1 MTRNKKHEPR
11 PDDAQKVSEY
21 LSTTDHPF
29 RAEMAAVRDIIMN
42 ANRKIS
48 ERIKWNAPSFFYQ
61 ADMAAFNP
69 HTTKFLQVVFVF
81 PKGLV
86 HDSTGLLQ
94 GDYKDRRLARF
105 NDLQDVTSRQAALE
119 QVVNDWVALIDQ

>member
-1 MTRNKKHEPR
+1 MTKNKKHGPK
-11 PDDAQKVSEY
+11 PDDAKKVSEY

-29 RAEMAAVRDIIMN
+29 KAEMAAVRAIIMN
-42 ANRKIS
+42 ANSKIS

-69 HTTKFLQVVFVF
+69 HTTKFLQVVFIF

-86 HDSTGLLQ
+86 NDGSGLLQ
-94 GDYKDRRLARF
+94 GDYKDRRVARF
-105 NDLQDVTSRQAALE
+105 SDMQDVKSKQAALE
-119 QVVNDWVALIDQ
+119 QVVNDWVALMDQ